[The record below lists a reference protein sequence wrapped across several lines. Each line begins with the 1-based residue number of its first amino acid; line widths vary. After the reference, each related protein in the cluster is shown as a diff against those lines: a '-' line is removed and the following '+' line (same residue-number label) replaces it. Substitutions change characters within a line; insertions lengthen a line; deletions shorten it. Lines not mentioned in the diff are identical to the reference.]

1 MRKKIAIIG
10 GGAAGLMAAATIKEI
25 AQDAEILL
33 FEKNAQ
39 LGSKVLI
46 SGGGRCNV
54 TTGIFDV
61 KELLKNY
68 PRGAKFL
75 MSAMFRFPP
84 KKVIEWFEDHG
95 VKMKIEEDLRVFPA
109 SNNGKDIVGALGSE
123 LKRAEAGVAG
133 VGAQFFLNAIVEKIE
148 KAGSDGEKPKRG
160 GAKFKIFLKDGRNF
174 EVDNVIITTGGNAYR
189 QTGSTGDGYAFAK
202 SLGHSITKLAPSL
215 HSFLVTDS
223 WVAKLA
229 GVAFK
234 KAKITV
240 QDLQSAAEE
249 GVHQKKSEQEIRKY
263 ERTGSFVFT
272 HKGVSGPAIFAL
284 SSMAAYEDFSPEK
297 PLKISINFFP
307 EEKLEELKKRFILLT
322 EQNGKKFLVNFLDL
336 FLPKS
341 LAEVFCEI
349 LKIAPK
355 HTVATLNKLQRD
367 AILRLFQNMELEATG
382 RGAGDE
388 FVTAGG
394 VDSSEVNTNTMES
407 KICPGLYFA
416 GEILDVDGF
425 TGGFNL
431 QAAWATGRLAGEN
444 AINN

>member
-1 MRKKIAIIG
+1 MHKKTAIIG
-10 GGAAGLMAAATIKEI
+10 GGAAGLMAAATIEEL
-25 AQDAEILL
+25 APETGVLL

-84 KKVIEWFEDHG
+84 EKVIEWFEDHG
-95 VKMKIEEDLRVFPA
+95 VKMKTEEDLRVFPA
-109 SNNGKDIVGALGSE
+109 SNNGKDIVGALGSG

-133 VGAQFFLNAIVEKIE
+133 TGAQFFLNAIVEKIE
-148 KAGSDGEKPKRG
+148 KVGSDGGKPKRG

-174 EVDNVIITTGGNAYR
+174 EVDSVIITTGGNAYR

-215 HSFLVTDS
+215 HSFLVKDT
-223 WVAKLA
+223 WVSKLA

-240 QDLQSAAEE
+240 
-249 GVHQKKSEQEIRKY
+249 GKY

-297 PLKISINFFP
+297 PLKININFFP
-307 EEKLEELKKRFILLT
+307 EEKPEELKKRFILLT

-355 HTVATLNKLQRD
+355 HTVATLNKSQRD
-367 AILRLFQNMELEATG
+367 AILGLFQNMKLEATG

-416 GEILDVDGF
+416 GEILDIDGF

-444 AINN
+444 AIQ